1 MTASLVNM
9 GNINNIVNE
18 HSSNPKAIK
27 SYFSKL
33 MKLVDFQGKESFNI
47 KKQLEMITDSCKEK

>member
-9 GNINNIVNE
+9 GNLNNIFNE
-18 HSSNPKAIK
+18 KYSNPKAIK

-33 MKLVDFQGKESFNI
+33 MKLVDY
-47 KKQLEMITDSCKEK
+47 